1 MFLAEGNFNPVEH
14 LYDRAAAWVSLWG
27 VHGEEFINGWNS
39 SMPGFMHLSQHS
51 IMMMAATALV
61 LLMVTYV
68 TYLRNGRVPRGLRNF
83 VEPIALFVRN
93 EIARPNIKSP
103 HAHGHGDHGHEPK
116 DEKGL
121 PEHQHEHAAQDASH
135 DPAPAATHAHEEP
148 GKTEREASASGT
160 GHEHDHA
167 HEAENPYRLA
177 DMFSP
182 FLACT
187 FFFIAAINLIGLI
200 PGSTTATGAAT
211 VTMGFAALTLFTYV
225 IGSFYLQIKQNGL
238 VGGVKSWFLNLVP
251 YHFSTKPLDLG
262 IWFLLLGIEF
272 IGMLAKPFALT
283 VRLFANMTA
292 GHCIILSLLFINQIV
307 ATGAPGT
314 YWPIATGVPTV
325 LMSVAIYGL
334 EIFVAIL
341 QAYIFTYL
349 SAIFIGSYLVPE
361 H

>member
-27 VHGEEFINGWNS
+27 VHGAEFINSWNS

-51 IMMMAATALV
+51 LMMMAATLIV
-61 LLMVTYV
+61 LLLITYV

-93 EIARPNIKSP
+93 EIARPNIKTP
-103 HAHGHGDHGHEPK
+103 HAHGHDHGH

-121 PEHQHEHAAQDASH
+121 PEHKHEHAAEGASH
-135 DPAPAATHAHEEP
+135 DMAPAATHAHEEP
-148 GKTEREASASGT
+148 GKHDDH
-160 GHEHDHA
+160 GHK
-167 HEAENPYRLA
+167 HEEENPYKLA

-187 FFFIAAINLIGLI
+187 FFFIAAVNLIGLI

-211 VTMGFAALTLFTYV
+211 VTMGLAFLTLMTYV

-238 VGGVKSWFLNLVP
+238 IGGIKSWFLNLVP

-307 ATGAPGT
+307 AVGAPGT
-314 YWPIATGVPTV
+314 YLPIATGVPTV